1 MDVSNPF
8 TSKCIC
14 VNQCPDR
21 QQDTLQD
28 VKLYSTQTGS
38 ELCEYDIPV
47 SDYPNQE
54 SSLHGPCPV
63 VPVPAR

>member
-8 TSKCIC
+8 KSKSIC
-14 VNQCPDR
+14 VNRCPDKE
-21 QQDTLQD
+21 QETIDD
-28 VKLYSTQTGS
+28 VMMYSRQTGS

-47 SDYPNQE
+47 TNYTRQDTSIK
-54 SSLHGPCPV
+54 GPCPV